1 MVKWITARLSARS
14 SFMARRKRHAI
25 SPTYSPTAWVVRRG
39 PGPGH
44 TSRSLSSP
52 GQPPSER
59 SVRRPRGQRRR
70 HEADAHV
77 HVYAKGAPD
86 VLLPQCNSAMGDSG
100 PHPLQDRQ
108 REKIE
113 HENMDFGARGLR
125 GLRVACQVL
134 PVTEF
139 NTSCDLARYVTDLTF
154 LGLPGM
160 MDPPRP
166 EVTDAIK
173 RCNDAGI
180 AVTMITGAHKST
192 ATAIARELG
201 LEGDARA
208 GIELDRLDPTE
219 NGP

>member
-1 MVKWITARLSARS
+1 
-14 SFMARRKRHAI
+14 
-25 SPTYSPTAWVVRRG
+25 
-39 PGPGH
+39 
-44 TSRSLSSP
+44 
-52 GQPPSER
+52 
-59 SVRRPRGQRRR
+59 
-70 HEADAHV
+70 
-77 HVYAKGAPD
+77 
-86 VLLPQCNSAMGDSG
+86 
-100 PHPLQDRQ
+100 
-108 REKIE
+108 
-113 HENMDFGARGLR
+113 MDFGARGLR

-219 NGP
+219 LWPRRSIRSPYLRVWHRNTRSRSCGRYSPKVTSSR